1 MVLTLLD
8 GKTLTIEKGMTGEAV
23 AKTISLSLAKKSL
36 AYKLNGNLKDLYV
49 PIEEEGTF
57 QLITEK
63 DPEALFML
71 RHDTSHLLA
80 QALTAL
86 YPGVK
91 FGVGPAIDEGF
102 YYDVDFPHMI
112 SEEDFPAIEA
122 KMQDFAKNNFPIR
135 RRELTK
141 QDALTFFA
149 NDPYKTELIQ
159 ALEGTISTYSQGDF
173 TDLCLGP
180 HFPSTVY
187 SQNFKLL
194 SLAGAYWRG
203 NSNNKQLTRIYGTA
217 FFNKQD
223 LTSHLAI
230 LEERKKRDHKR
241 LGKELELFMVSD
253 FGPGFPFWLDKG
265 MALRKTLEN
274 FWSDVHR
281 KAGYQL
287 VQTPIMLSKELW
299 EISGHWHNYKENMYT
314 SEIDDK
320 EFAIKPMNCPGS
332 ILVFKH
338 GLHSYKDLPI
348 RMGELGLVHRHEAS
362 GALNGLFRVRNFTQD
377 DAHIFCT
384 PEQLQSELTELIK
397 LFDFFY
403 TKVFKIDYSI
413 FLSTRPSEKFIGE
426 ISTWDLSEKALAEA
440 CKANGKLYTVNE
452 GDGAFYG
459 PKLDF
464 KLKDSVGRTW
474 QCGTIQL
481 DMNLPERFEI
491 TYINDKNEKVR
502 PIMLHRVVYGSLERF
517 IGVLIEHYAGAF
529 PTWLA
534 PIQVRLLPVNQT
546 IHHDT
551 VHAIKQALMQGHIRT
566 EIDEA
571 NEKLG
576 YRLRASQLA
585 KIPYTV
591 VIGDE
596 EKEKGTVTYRLY
608 GQDKQITV
616 PLSDFIQLIQNEVE
630 QVTHYP
636 VNE

>member
-1 MVLTLLD
+1 
-8 GKTLTIEKGMTGEAV
+8 
-23 AKTISLSLAKKSL
+23 
-36 AYKLNGNLKDLYV
+36 
-49 PIEEEGTF
+49 
-57 QLITEK
+57 
-63 DPEALFML
+63 
-71 RHDTSHLLA
+71 
-80 QALTAL
+80 
-86 YPGVK
+86 
-91 FGVGPAIDEGF
+91 
-102 YYDVDFPHMI
+102 
-112 SEEDFPAIEA
+112 
-122 KMQDFAKNNFPIR
+122 
-135 RRELTK
+135 
-141 QDALTFFA
+141 
-149 NDPYKTELIQ
+149 
-159 ALEGTISTYSQGDF
+159 
-173 TDLCLGP
+173 
-180 HFPSTVY
+180 
-187 SQNFKLL
+187 
-194 SLAGAYWRG
+194 
-203 NSNNKQLTRIYGTA
+203 
-217 FFNKQD
+217 
-223 LTSHLAI
+223 
-230 LEERKKRDHKR
+230 
-241 LGKELELFMVSD
+241 
-253 FGPGFPFWLDKG
+253 
-265 MALRKTLEN
+265 
-274 FWSDVHR
+274 
-281 KAGYQL
+281 
-287 VQTPIMLSKELW
+287 
-299 EISGHWHNYKENMYT
+299 
-314 SEIDDK
+314 
-320 EFAIKPMNCPGS
+320 
-332 ILVFKH
+332 
-338 GLHSYKDLPI
+338 
-348 RMGELGLVHRHEAS
+348 
-362 GALNGLFRVRNFTQD
+362 
-377 DAHIFCT
+377 
-384 PEQLQSELTELIK
+384 
-397 LFDFFY
+397 
-403 TKVFKIDYSI
+403 
-413 FLSTRPSEKFIGE
+413 
-426 ISTWDLSEKALAEA
+426 
-440 CKANGKLYTVNE
+440 VNE